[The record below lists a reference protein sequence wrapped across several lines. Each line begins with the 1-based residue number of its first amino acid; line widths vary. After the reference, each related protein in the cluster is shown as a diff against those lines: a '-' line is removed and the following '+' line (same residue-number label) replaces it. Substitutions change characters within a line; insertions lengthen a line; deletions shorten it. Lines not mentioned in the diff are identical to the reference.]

1 MCHDM
6 PWCFNDLLC
15 ISSMTNPVKVS
26 WLPILWVCS
35 LTPIASPA
43 KCCCNVHGKASIL
56 LLPFIP
62 SLPLGQQTLS
72 RARDHQFKGF
82 WCLFLLDYRKM
93 NLWVAKII
101 QELWSWIGLGK
112 PMVVWMF
119 WGSPVSKTPMVCWV
133 GGGKPSSPVCP
144 VCMATAFASR
154 FPAVVLT
161 CGPLL
166 WMPQCD
172 VKGTVS
178 RIWQC
183 TRFARMVSDGNDSW
197 QLLRFLMNTHDNSRA
212 PMSQSD
218 FGCWGFLSSFQP
230 SCSTEAW
237 LICLSPLV
245 VGHWAPF
252 LNLITKLRKHMW

>member
-1 MCHDM
+1 M
-6 PWCFNDLLC
+6 
-15 ISSMTNPVKVS
+15 
-26 WLPILWVCS
+26 
-35 LTPIASPA
+35 
-43 KCCCNVHGKASIL
+43 
-56 LLPFIP
+56 
-62 SLPLGQQTLS
+62 
-72 RARDHQFKGF
+72 
-82 WCLFLLDYRKM
+82 
-93 NLWVAKII
+93 WVAKII
-101 QELWSWIGLGK
+101 QELWSLIGLGK

-144 VCMATAFASR
+144 VCPVCMATAFASR

-172 VKGTVS
+172 VKGTGS
-178 RIWQC
+178 RIRQC
-183 TRFARMVSDGNDSW
+183 TRFARMESDGNDFW

-237 LICLSPLV
+237 LIWLPLATGGRTLSSVSDLNYKTQEAHVVNETRSHTKKPPLTGV
-245 VGHWAPF
+245 FISWLLGSLHYSLWNF
-252 LNLITKLRKHMW
+252 LW